1 MKMQININVFIEIFE
16 PFKRKLMR
24 DHPKQQVIIW
34 SIRKFHKSLPAG
46 FLTSLTWY
54 DTVYMYMGIIANF
67 RLSLML
73 SAGEYKTEWIPNS
86 RSYHPSLDKNVIG
99 RI

>member
-1 MKMQININVFIEIFE
+1 MKMLININVFIEIFE
-16 PFKRKLMR
+16 PFKWKLMR

-73 SAGEYKTEWIPNS
+73 SAGEFKTEWIPNS

>member
-1 MKMQININVFIEIFE
+1 MKMQINTNVFIEIFE

-34 SIRKFHKSLPAG
+34 SLHKFHKSLPG
-46 FLTSLTWY
+46 ILTSLTWY
-54 DTVYMYMGIIANF
+54 DTVYMHRGIIAHF

-73 SAGEYKTEWIPNS
+73 SAGEFKTEWIPMS
-86 RSYHPSLDKNVIG
+86 HIIPL
-99 RI
+99 

>member
-1 MKMQININVFIEIFE
+1 MKMLININVFIEIFE

-34 SIRKFHKSLPAG
+34 SIPVRKFHKSLPG
-46 FLTSLTWY
+46 ILTSLTWY
-54 DTVYMYMGIIANF
+54 DTVYMYRGIIAHF

-73 SAGEYKTEWIPNS
+73 SAGEFKTEWIPMS
-86 RSYHPSLDKNVIG
+86 HIIPL
-99 RI
+99 

>member
-34 SIRKFHKSLPAG
+34 SIPVRKFHKSLPG
-46 FLTSLTWY
+46 ILTSLTWY
-54 DTVYMYMGIIANF
+54 DTVYTYRGIIAHF

-73 SAGEYKTEWIPNS
+73 SAGEFKTEWIPMS
-86 RSYHPSLDKNVIG
+86 HIIPL
-99 RI
+99 

>member
-1 MKMQININVFIEIFE
+1 MKMLININVFIEIFE

-54 DTVYMYMGIIANF
+54 DTVYMYRGIIANF
-67 RLSLML
+67 RLSVML
-73 SAGEYKTEWIPNS
+73 SAGEFKTEWIPMS
-86 RSYHPSLDKNVIG
+86 HIIPL
-99 RI
+99 

>member
-1 MKMQININVFIEIFE
+1 MKMLININVFIEIFE

-34 SIRKFHKSLPAG
+34 SIRKFHKSLLAG

-67 RLSLML
+67 HLSLML
-73 SAGEYKTEWIPNS
+73 SAGEFKTEWIPNS
-86 RSYHPSLDKNVIG
+86 LDHI
-99 RI
+99 IPL

>member
-34 SIRKFHKSLPAG
+34 SIPVRKNHKSLPG
-46 FLTSLTWY
+46 ILTSLTWY
-54 DTVYMYMGIIANF
+54 DTVYMYMEIIAHF

-73 SAGEYKTEWIPNS
+73 SAGEFKTEWIPMS
-86 RSYHPSLDKNVIG
+86 HIIPL
-99 RI
+99 

>member
-16 PFKRKLMR
+16 PFERKLMR

-54 DTVYMYMGIIANF
+54 DTVYMYRGIIANF
-67 RLSLML
+67 RLSVML
-73 SAGEYKTEWIPNS
+73 SAGEFKTEWIPNS

>member
-1 MKMQININVFIEIFE
+1 MKMLININVFIEIFE

-34 SIRKFHKSLPAG
+34 SIPVRKFHKSLPG
-46 FLTSLTWY
+46 ILTSLTWY

-73 SAGEYKTEWIPNS
+73 SAGEFKTEWIPMS
-86 RSYHPSLDKNVIG
+86 HIIPL
-99 RI
+99 

>member
-34 SIRKFHKSLPAG
+34 SIPVRKFHKSLPG
-46 FLTSLTWY
+46 ILTSLTWY
-54 DTVYMYMGIIANF
+54 DTVYMYRGIIAHF

-73 SAGEYKTEWIPNS
+73 SAGEFKTEWISMSHIIP
-86 RSYHPSLDKNVIG
+86 L
-99 RI
+99 